1 MLQNEAVKIERQTT
15 LCRPPASRFRWGNT
29 ERNCGSNVG
38 VNTNWKSFWTAFC
51 ESNALAKRP
60 FDSEGIS
67 LDYTSVKLYWWFGIN
82 CYSLAAIKFTA
93 PWHIGV
99 SGTLMA
105 SALWCGWPCHSF
117 SLFGRD
123 CWHSWPPTLI
133 TTLCPWGPITQLT
146 SGSQMGTAMCP
157 CREVSLP

>member
-15 LCRPPASRFRWGNT
+15 LCRPPASRTVVVTQESILIESLF
-29 ERNCGSNVG
+29 ERRSASR
-38 VNTNWKSFWTAFC
+38 KHSR
-51 ESNALAKRP
+51 ERP
-60 FDSEGIS
+60 FDSEGIR

-146 SGSQMGTAMCP
+146 SGSQRGTAMCS